1 MTKPIQG
8 VELLLDK
15 HTYYMVYLHNNKKHK
30 NISNI
35 DSDNDGLS
43 DFEEINKY
51 GTDPNNPDTDGDG
64 IKDGDEI
71 KLGTNPMIKDF
82 FIPNER
88 NNYRPHALRPKRLL
102 FYGFSAFITKI
113 IVFTVV
119 VSFPLSAWL
128 SPNILYEEGRK
139 IINLTNQVRI
149 NLGLKNLN
157 ENQKLNDSAM
167 NKAQDMLINQYFAH
181 TSPSGQKLSNWLSK
195 SNYNYKFAGE
205 NLAIGFDTAE
215 GVIEAWKQSPT
226 HYSNIIDPDFTEIGV
241 GVISG
246 QYSGYDTIL
255 IAQHFG
261 ASKENIIPTQ
271 TTSPTSSI
279 EIKQNTPTSTKKEV
293 LSTKE
298 QDTVTSTI
306 EILESPSNEKIIKAT
321 ANLDTNTE
329 KASIN
334 YQNTNIELTKNES
347 GENEWTGSAIIPE
360 EKTENQNIITPA
372 TIETINNSGDKAVY
386 DVNNNNIIPNKASLQ
401 DQYTFTKLHKP
412 NELNG
417 VFDISSIYYK
427 IILGLVL
434 ILLFINVFVKI
445 KIQKPDII
453 FSSISLI
460 IAMFL
465 FIIY

>member
-1 MTKPIQG
+1 
-8 VELLLDK
+8 
-15 HTYYMVYLHNNKKHK
+15 MVYSHNNKKHK

-82 FIPNER
+82 FIPHER
-88 NNYRPHALRPKRLL
+88 NNYRPHALRPKRLI
-102 FYGFSAFITKI
+102 FYGFSALITKI
-113 IVFTVV
+113 IVFAVV
-119 VSFPLSAWL
+119 VSFPISAWL
-128 SPNILYEEGRK
+128 SPNILYEEGRR
-139 IINLTNQVRI
+139 IINLTNQVRVG
-149 NLGLKNLN
+149 LGLKNLI

-215 GVIEAWKQSPT
+215 SVIEAWKQSPT

-261 ASKENIIPTQ
+261 TNKETAIQTQ
-271 TTSPTSSI
+271 NTSPTSNI
-279 EIKQNTPTSTKKEV
+279 EIQQNTTTSTKKEV

-298 QDTVTSTI
+298 QNTVTSTI

-321 ANLDTNTE
+321 ANLDADTE
-329 KASIN
+329 KATIN

-347 GENEWTGSAIIPE
+347 SENEWTGGAIIPE

-372 TIETINNSGDKAVY
+372 TIETINSSGDKTIY
-386 DVNNNNIIPNKASLQ
+386 DVSNNNIIPNKTSLK
-401 DQYTFTKLHKP
+401 DQYTFTKLYRP
-412 NELNG
+412 NELSRI
-417 VFDISSIYYK
+417 FDISSIYYK
-427 IILGLVL
+427 IILVIAF
-434 ILLFINVFVKI
+434 ILLLINIFVKI
-445 KIQKPDII
+445 KVQRPDII

-465 FIIY
+465 LIMY